1 MNNLIKH
8 IHHIIPKHIGGTDDD
23 SNLIEL
29 TIEEHA
35 NAHHQLYKQYG
46 RLEDKLAWLGLS
58 GQIGKDE
65 ILKQIAMAQKG
76 KKKPEDF
83 GEKISAFRKTFKY
96 SEESKLKMSL
106 TKKGKVLSKKHRE
119 NISIANIGKKQ
130 PESQKIKV
138 AEALS
143 KKYELIGP
151 NGQTFIIKNLN
162 KFCRENNLDQ
172 GNMSRNLVR
181 GWICKKIA

>member
-1 MNNLIKH
+1 MIKH
-8 IHHIIPKHIGGTDDD
+8 KHHIIPKHAGGSDNP
-23 SNLIEL
+23 SNIIEL
-29 TIEEHA
+29 TIEQHAEEHRI
-35 NAHHQLYKQYG
+35 LFEQYG
-46 RLEDKLAWLGLS
+46 RTEDKLAWLGLS

-65 ILKQIAMAQKG
+65 ILRQIAMAQKG

-83 GEKISAFRKTFKY
+83 GKKISAFRKTFKY

-130 PESQKIKV
+130 PDSQKEKV

-143 KKYELIGP
+143 KNYELIGP
-151 NGQTFIIKNLN
+151 NGQIFVIKNLR
-162 KFCRENNLDQ
+162 KFCIENNLDQ